1 MNLSGRGPPSQFS
14 VTMRI
19 TPWMAEERKIKQVT
33 VAYNQVTHSPLL
45 FRSVK
50 KHLKRLFT
58 DFDFVGLGINKEYI
72 YNNEF
77 CSVDIAQFG
86 EFYFTSNV
94 KKSKVDK

>member
-1 MNLSGRGPPSQFS
+1 MRIRRNRAGREEVLGVTLNLSGRGPPSQFS

-58 DFDFVGLGINKEYI
+58 DFDFVGLGINKEYLRI
-72 YNNEF
+72 
-77 CSVDIAQFG
+77 
-86 EFYFTSNV
+86 
-94 KKSKVDK
+94 